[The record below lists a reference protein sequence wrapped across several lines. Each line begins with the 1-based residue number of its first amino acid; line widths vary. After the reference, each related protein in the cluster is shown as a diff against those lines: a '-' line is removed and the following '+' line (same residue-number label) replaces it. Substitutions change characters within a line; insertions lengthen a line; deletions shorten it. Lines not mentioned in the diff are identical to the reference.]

1 VSQLTLDQHRAVCP
15 CCSAEHAL
23 TLDGRLWTH
32 GPRTARCRGSQRT
45 PEGARAAARRPA
57 PVTRRRPTRRSAVQ
71 LTLTPTGDAR

>member
-57 PVTRRRPTRRSAVQ
+57 PVTRRRPPYGGAVPQPALDLGSTR
-71 LTLTPTGDAR
+71 